1 MPTGM
6 AQMAQRSGVDSGDRA
21 VAHHRVEH
29 PQDCFRLADKQRFIT
44 QIDKRTAQ
52 LKFVINRAR
61 FFIGSQC
68 QDRFVEQLQQHLIE
82 FRHAASHAEEI
93 LHHVLNRLVTFPAV
107 VQALG
112 DAELAVKQQAVVIAG
127 DFQMQCKTDAPQQM
141 QTFVQFV
148 AFGFG

>member
-1 MPTGM
+1 M
-6 AQMAQRSGVDSGDRA
+6 
-21 VAHHRVEH
+21 
-29 PQDCFRLADKQRFIT
+29 F
-44 QIDKRTAQ
+44 
-52 LKFVINRAR
+52 
-61 FFIGSQC
+61 
-68 QDRFVEQLQQHLIE
+68 
-82 FRHAASHAEEI
+82 
-93 LHHVLNRLVTFPAV
+93 NRLVTFPAV